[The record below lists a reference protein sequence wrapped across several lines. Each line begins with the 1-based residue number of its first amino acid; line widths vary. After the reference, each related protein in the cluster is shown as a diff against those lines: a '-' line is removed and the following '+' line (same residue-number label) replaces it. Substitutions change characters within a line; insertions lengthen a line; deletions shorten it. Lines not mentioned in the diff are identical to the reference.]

1 MKFHSV
7 VTTLAM
13 AASICVPTAM
23 HAAPTASVHAPV
35 HAFFGK
41 VHMVTLNLRN
51 DTKENMTVKAGD
63 KELTLLPGKPQTV
76 KLAAGEKIIA
86 TAQCAGHTDGEV
98 LSTVDPVMDQGT
110 LGLK

>member
-41 VHMVTLNLRN
+41 PHLVSLNLRN
-51 DTKENMTVKAGD
+51 DTKESITVKAGD
-63 KELTLLPGKPQTV
+63 KELTLEPGKPQAV
-76 KLAAGEKIIA
+76 KLAAGEKIVA
-86 TAQCAGHTDGEV
+86 TTATPSHAAGDV
-98 LSTVDPVMDQGT
+98 LSTIDPMMDQGT
-110 LGLK
+110 LGIK

>member
-13 AASICVPTAM
+13 AASICVPTTVF
-23 HAAPTASVHAPV
+23 AAPAASVHSPV

-41 VHMVTLNLRN
+41 VHMVTVNLRN
-51 DTKENMTVKAGD
+51 DTSANITVKAGD
-63 KELTLLPGKPQTV
+63 KELTLLPGKPQSV
-76 KLAAGEKIIA
+76 KLAAGDKIVA
-86 TAQCAGHTDGEV
+86 TAQCAGHSEGEV
-98 LSTVDPVMDQGT
+98 LSTVDPMMDQGT